1 MKVTMLMK
9 RKGER
14 HWRMPAVSAYTAE
27 RELQAMLLE
36 SPELL
41 PAEEDRRPIAM
52 ADEFPVS
59 FGSVDLVGVSAAGW
73 ITVVEC
79 KLRANSE
86 IKRSI
91 VGQLFAYGAALWEMS
106 YEDFDQRWRQRMDVA
121 LIEHVATQ
129 AAEHGV
135 DWDRDGFVAAVASNL
150 EAGRFTLVV
159 AVDEITAELRRIIE
173 YLSVHTVGDVAVV
186 ALELGY
192 VADGDCQILVPQTY
206 GVELAERK
214 STSARPRRPW
224 DETTFFAALPVDSS
238 SVAVVRALI
247 AWASEQHLK
256 VVGTTTV
263 SPGLSW
269 RLDAFGTSYLFFTAD
284 VRLEQLMLYF
294 GTLRNRP
301 VLKDDARRAALVAAL
316 DAIFPIP
323 PERADKYPTIPLAHL
338 ADPQTL
344 HLFTEAWGGVVR
356 DIRDAEA
363 RRAGGLDNATEVQA

>member
-9 RKGER
+9 RTGER

-41 PAEEDRRPIAM
+41 PAEEDRRPIVL
-52 ADEFPVS
+52 ADEFPVN

-129 AAEHGV
+129 AAEHGSA
-135 DWDRDGFVAAVASNL
+135 WDRDGFVSAVASNL

-173 YLSVHTVGDVAVV
+173 YLSLHTVGDVAVV

-192 VADGDCQILVPQTY
+192 VADGDCQIIVPQTY

-214 STSARPRRPW
+214 SSSTRPRNWTLDEFRAATSAQGGTDATAVLEAGLVWVQTHGGSWVLGRGKYGPLYLVVSSRDGQPVKVLAIDTGGGVSVYYVFLKDYPPFDDPGERLGINRRLNGIGVISIA
-224 DETTFFAALPVDSS
+224 DDM
-238 SVAVVRALI
+238 AVK
-247 AWASEQHLK
+247 ASWP
-256 VVGTTTV
+256 TV
-263 SPGLSW
+263 
-269 RLDAFGTSYLFFTAD
+269 RLDA
-284 VRLEQLMLYF
+284 
-294 GTLRNRP
+294 LRP
-301 VLKDDARRAALVAAL
+301 PGDRAAFFRVFDDVAARL
-316 DAIFPIP
+316 AAP
-323 PERADKYPTIPLAHL
+323 PS
-338 ADPQTL
+338 Q
-344 HLFTEAWGGVVR
+344 
-356 DIRDAEA
+356 
-363 RRAGGLDNATEVQA
+363 

>member
-1 MKVTMLMK
+1 MKATMLMK

-41 PAEEDRRPIAM
+41 PAEEERRPIVM

-59 FGSVDLVGVSAAGW
+59 FGSVDLVGVSPTGW
-73 ITVVEC
+73 LTVVEC
-79 KLRANSE
+79 KLKANSE

-135 DWDRDGFVAAVASNL
+135 DWDRDGFLAAVASNL
-150 EAGRFTLVV
+150 EAGRSTLVV

-214 STSARPRRPW
+214 SPSARPRRPW
-224 DETTFFAALPVDSS
+224 DETTFFAALPVDSP
-238 SVAVVRALI
+238 SVGVVRALI

-263 SPGLSW
+263 SPGLAW
-269 RLDAFGTSYLFFTAD
+269 RLDVFGTSYLFFTAD
-284 VRLEQLMLYF
+284 ARTGQLWLNF
-294 GTLRNRP
+294 GTLKNRP
-301 VLKDDARRAALVAAL
+301 VLNDDERRAALVAAL
-316 DAIFPIP
+316 DAHFPIP
-323 PERADKYPTIPLAHL
+323 PGRADKYPSIPLVDL
-338 ADPQTL
+338 ADPQAL
-344 HLFTEAWGGVVR
+344 KWFTDAWGGVVR
-356 DIRDAEA
+356 DIREAQA
-363 RRAGGLDNATEVQA
+363 RRADGLDKATEVQA

>member
-41 PAEEDRRPIAM
+41 PAEEERRPIVM

-135 DWDRDGFVAAVASNL
+135 DWDRDGFVAAVAGNL

-192 VADGDCQILVPQTY
+192 VADGDCQIIVPQTY

-214 STSARPRRPW
+214 STSAKPGRQW
-224 DETTFFAALPVDSS
+224 DETTLFAALPVDSPT
-238 SVAVVRALI
+238 VGVVRALI
-247 AWASEQHLK
+247 AWAAEQHVR
-256 VVGTTTV
+256 VVGMTSV
-263 SPGLSW
+263 SPALAW
-269 RLDAFGTSYLFFTAD
+269 HLDAFGTFYPLFTAD
-284 VRLEQLMLYF
+284 ARTGQLWLNF
-294 GTLRNRP
+294 GTLKNRP
-301 VLKDDARRAALVAAL
+301 VLKDDERRAALVAAL
-316 DAIFPIP
+316 DAHFPIP
-323 PERADKYPTIPLAHL
+323 PGRVDKYPSIPLVDL
-338 ADPQTL
+338 ADTEAL
-344 HLFTEAWGGVVR
+344 HLFTEVWGGVVR
-356 DIRDAEA
+356 DIREA
-363 RRAGGLDNATEVQA
+363 QAGGR